1 MAGRAASGFA
11 GRALLFHALFCCDG
25 TAGAARPGLAGLP
38 SRGMP
43 VIRLRPHA
51 NLHGAW
57 QRVQPNSI
65 EVALGPC
72 RSFPWGWRVRACISV
87 CAGRQPSALN
97 IWCAQTMGLGLGMR
111 GRIGLGMCSN
121 QALIRLLEAFAAGSS
136 EALFCLLGRP
146 MHSTLGDRPQL
157 LRAAG
162 SSACQRSC
170 LKSARGARA
179 WLLLFAHA
187 ACGAGPCD
195 ADCVACALRDMIAHL
210 LFLQSEPVHVAL
222 SAHKHTHT
230 HTEHTH
236 THTKHT
242 QTRTKHTHTHTKA
255 SRLIG
260 MQRAIPA
267 GALYHS
273 THDTYIH

>member
-1 MAGRAASGFA
+1 
-11 GRALLFHALFCCDG
+11 
-25 TAGAARPGLAGLP
+25 
-38 SRGMP
+38 
-43 VIRLRPHA
+43 
-51 NLHGAW
+51 
-57 QRVQPNSI
+57 
-65 EVALGPC
+65 
-72 RSFPWGWRVRACISV
+72 
-87 CAGRQPSALN
+87 LN

-146 MHSTLGDRPQL
+146 MHSTLG
-157 LRAAG
+157 

-170 LKSARGARA
+170 LKSASGARA

-187 ACGAGPCD
+187 ACGPGPCD

-210 LFLQSEPVHVAL
+210 PFLQSEPVHVAL